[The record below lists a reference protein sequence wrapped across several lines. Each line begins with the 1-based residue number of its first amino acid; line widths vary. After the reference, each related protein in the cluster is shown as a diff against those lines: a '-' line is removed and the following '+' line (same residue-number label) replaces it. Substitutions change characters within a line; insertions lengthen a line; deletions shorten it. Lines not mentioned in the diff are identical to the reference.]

1 MAIKTIYVDD
11 LDGSTDSVKTIHF
24 AVDDVAYS
32 IDLAPHNADKLRDA
46 LAPFIAHGQRLTPG
60 ARQRRGKPEKSSP
73 ASQPTERP
81 AESTS
86 ADPMAESGPTET
98 ESAAAPAVAARPGRE
113 QLQAIRDWARKAG
126 YGVSERG
133 RISQQIRDA
142 FEAAHQPT

>member
-11 LDGSTDSVKTIHF
+11 LDGSTDSVKTIQF

-32 IDLAPHNADKLRDA
+32 IDLAPHNVDKLRDA

-60 ARQRRGKPEKSSP
+60 ARQRRDKPEKSSP
-73 ASQPTERP
+73 ASQPTETP
-81 AESTS
+81 AESAP
-86 ADPMAESGPTET
+86 ADPVAESGGGET
-98 ESAAAPAVAARPGRE
+98 APAVAARPGRE

-142 FEAAHQPT
+142 FEAAHQPR